1 MKPEIIKALLK
12 VQGQVRRLGHDSENK
27 FASYNYVSIDQYYEK
42 IRPLLTD
49 AGLVIVPTETE
60 AAISPDGKTYK
71 ATFDFHILHSSGE
84 VWESAVHRTV
94 YCPYTGAQSCGSAL
108 SYAEKFALRTIFKIP
123 TGEYE
128 EPEVQEVEHTA
139 TTHDADANDK
149 QKGGQDEEIDFAYSG
164 APYRVFNAEYSLV
177 QSFTDIRP
185 WGSLMKAEVKK
196 NPEVYATNADEIDRI
211 MSDVKDDVTL
221 SQKQKDALTNSIK
234 SIEQIWESAK

>member
-1 MKPEIIKALLK
+1 
-12 VQGQVRRLGHDSENK
+12 
-27 FASYNYVSIDQYYEK
+27 
-42 IRPLLTD
+42 
-49 AGLVIVPTETE
+49 
-60 AAISPDGKTYK
+60 
-71 ATFDFHILHSSGE
+71 
-84 VWESAVHRTV
+84 
-94 YCPYTGAQSCGSAL
+94 
-108 SYAEKFALRTIFKIP
+108 
-123 TGEYE
+123 
-128 EPEVQEVEHTA
+128 
-139 TTHDADANDK
+139 ADANDK

>member
-1 MKPEIIKALLK
+1 MKPEIIKALLE
-12 VQGQVRRLGHDSENK
+12 VQGKIRRLGHDSENK

-49 AGLVIVPTETE
+49 AGLAIIPTERE

-71 ATFDFHILHSSGE
+71 ATFDFHILHISGE
-84 VWESAVHRTV
+84 TWENAVHRTV
-94 YCPYTGAQSCGSAL
+94 YCAYTGAQSCGSAL
-108 SYAEKFALRTIFKIP
+108 SYAEKFVLRTLFKIP

-139 TTHDADANDK
+139 ETHDADANNK
-149 QKGGQDEEIDFAYSG
+149 QDGGQDDEIDYKYSG
-164 APYRVFNAEYSLV
+164 APYRIFNQDYGLI

-196 NPEVYATNADEIDRI
+196 RPEIYAVNVNEIDRI
-211 MSDVKDDVTL
+211 MKDTKDDITL
-221 SQKQKDALTNSIK
+221 SEKVRDNLVNSIK
-234 SIEQIWESAK
+234 SIEQVWEGAR